1 MNKKL
6 SIMLCLSL
14 FTLLFGWSSIVTKA
28 EPNYEKMY
36 GKVIKNNKSVFKYS
50 KKSEYVFR
58 YFGKDK
64 INFNKH
70 FYYDLDKNGIMELF
84 VYDSKLGLVEVFTI
98 KNNKLYSCGYE
109 FYYGINKKKKAL
121 IVKGHW
127 HGAGGSYNKEWWVYK
142 LNKKKTALEC
152 VWYID
157 KMPKNYTIFKG
168 RKFKEV
174 TKKQKKVYKKVYKKY
189 VKGTSRVFK

>member
-1 MNKKL
+1 MKRIL
-6 SIMLCLSL
+6 SICLIITFSL
-14 FTLLFGWSSIVTKA
+14 LEGCVISTKA
-28 EPNYEKMY
+28 KPNYDKIY

-50 KKSEYVFR
+50 KNSGYVFQ

-70 FYYDLDKNGIMELF
+70 FYYDLDKNGIKELF

-98 KNNKLYSCGYE
+98 KKNKLYSCGYE

-121 IVKGHW
+121 IVRGHW
-127 HGAGGSYNKEWWVYK
+127 HGAGGSGDKEWWVYK

-152 VWYID
+152 V
-157 KMPKNYTIFKG
+157 
-168 RKFKEV
+168 
-174 TKKQKKVYKKVYKKY
+174 
-189 VKGTSRVFK
+189 